1 MSLEY
6 QSGLQSTMRS
16 DMYKVIVER
25 PRSGKRTRPAALRLR
40 NDLDGPMRLGMRACY
55 DYLDLNENLQP
66 LRRYLRAQLGRP
78 WDKVYSEICARIDR
92 RNTVQQH
99 IHQHIDDF
107 IAIKVQEKDG
117 KLIAAGRGDPQEL
130 WYQELYV
137 DPRTGIIREHRRGRK
152 WRSAAE
158 WRRQR
163 EEEIAA
169 RRRVVDER
177 TLLLRIDGIW
187 YRVEIAPLPPILT
200 FRQGEIPFDAVLKR
214 PLIHPHQEAARLE
227 YFYGSAKVYGASK
240 RQIGRRELSLNGI
253 VNGG

>member
-6 QSGLQSTMRS
+6 QSGLQSSMRS

-40 NDLDGPMRLGMRACY
+40 NDLDGPMRLGMRACN

-107 IAIKVQEKDG
+107 IAIKVTENDG
-117 KLIAAGRGDPQEL
+117 NWSQPGVE
-130 WYQELYV
+130 
-137 DPRTGIIREHRRGRK
+137 IRESFGTRSCTWILGRE
-152 WRSAAE
+152 SFGNISEAE
-158 WRRQR
+158 EGGAPRNG
-163 EEEIAA
+163 EGNA
-169 RRRVVDER
+169 RRK
-177 TLLLRIDGIW
+177 LR
-187 YRVEIAPLPPILT
+187 L
-200 FRQGEIPFDAVLKR
+200 
-214 PLIHPHQEAARLE
+214 
-227 YFYGSAKVYGASK
+227 GA
-240 RQIGRRELSLNGI
+240 ELSASGHCCYELAGSGI
-253 VNGG
+253 A